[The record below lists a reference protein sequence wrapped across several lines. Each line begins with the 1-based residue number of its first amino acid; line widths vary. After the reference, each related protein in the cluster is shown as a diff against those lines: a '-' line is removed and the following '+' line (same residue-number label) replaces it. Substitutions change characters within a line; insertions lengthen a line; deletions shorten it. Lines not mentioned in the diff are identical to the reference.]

1 VSARSSSLLPTP
13 TPETLSRHELNGL
26 SVRVADAK
34 NPDAIGIAGRVVS
47 ETQNT
52 LVIEGSE
59 GTERRVPKAGATFEF
74 ALPASE
80 GSRGNADGEQD
91 EGETDSA
98 ERTYVTVEGARMK
111 ANPAR
116 RTERKRRSKWR

>member
-1 VSARSSSLLPTP
+1 MSARSSSLSPTP

-26 SVRVADAK
+26 SVRVAEAA
-34 NPDAIGIAGRVVS
+34 NPDAVGIAGRVVG

-52 LVIEGSE
+52 LVIEE
-59 GTERRVPKAGATFEF
+59 TDGTEQRVPKGSATFEF

-80 GSRGNADGEQD
+80 GNRGSETDGEQ
-91 EGETDSA
+91 EADSA
-98 ERTYVTVEGARMK
+98 ARTYVTVEGARIA